1 DDLAPHIRLPATA
14 GVDSRPGLAAP
25 GDDAMTTTAAP
36 EITNHLIERPRLL
49 AELDAAEARGVRAI
63 CLVAPAGYGKTV
75 LAEQWARSRHPDA
88 IWHYATVASADVANF
103 ADHLAGALAPAFPEL
118 RRRVRELVCSSS
130 SSLGVAT
137 ALAEEFGSCFRRA
150 SSEVWVAL

>member
-1 DDLAPHIRLPATA
+1 MNTLSDDLAPHIRLPATA

-88 IWHYATVASADVANF
+88 LWHYADGRAN
-103 ADHLAGALAPAFPEL
+103 DLVSLVKRLA
-118 RRRVRELVCSSS
+118 
-130 SSLGVAT
+130 AT
-137 ALAEEFGSCFRRA
+137 ATPSLPSLESAVSARLQADSCVDV
-150 SSEVWVAL
+150 EWL